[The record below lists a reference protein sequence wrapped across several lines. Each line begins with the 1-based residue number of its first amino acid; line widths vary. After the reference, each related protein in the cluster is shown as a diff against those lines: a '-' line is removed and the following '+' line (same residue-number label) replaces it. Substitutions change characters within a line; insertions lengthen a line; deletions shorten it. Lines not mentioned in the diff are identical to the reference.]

1 MTAVKKELNME
12 ELEKAAGGVDEMKY
26 FSHIVIPGETPE
38 AVAAEYG
45 VSLAG
50 LMALNNPD
58 AGAAYSGT

>member
-26 FSHIVIPGETPE
+26 FSRIVIPGETPE

-45 VSLAG
+45 VSLAV